1 MAMKF
6 FNGPA
11 EAPGHKAS
19 SSINIHAMALREL
32 RDINMY
38 AIKTFLDTG
47 DEHGTT
53 VEALYEA
60 FQAIF
65 AGKAQTIS
73 EALQIGAREWYK

>member
-32 RDINMY
+32 RNINMH

-60 FQAIF
+60 SRQHSLVKHRQLA
-65 AGKAQTIS
+65 KPS
-73 EALQIGAREWYK
+73 R

>member
-1 MAMKF
+1 MTKKF
-6 FNGPA
+6 FDDPV
-11 EAPGHKAS
+11 EHETL
-19 SSINIHAMALREL
+19 SSINMHAMGREILRN
-32 RDINMY
+32 INMH

-47 DEHGTT
+47 KEHGTT

-65 AGKAQTIS
+65 AGEAQTIS

>member
-1 MAMKF
+1 MTMKSF
-6 FNGPA
+6 K
-11 EAPGHKAS
+11 APGREAS

-47 DEHGTT
+47 NEHGTT

>member
-1 MAMKF
+1 MTKKF
-6 FNGPA
+6 FDDPV
-11 EAPGHKAS
+11 EHETL
-19 SSINIHAMALREL
+19 SSINMH
-32 RDINMY
+32 

-47 DEHGTT
+47 NEHGTT

-65 AGKAQTIS
+65 AGEAQTIS

>member
-1 MAMKF
+1 MTMKS

-11 EAPGHKAS
+11 EAPGREAS

-32 RDINMY
+32 RNINMH

-47 DEHGTT
+47 NEHGTT

-65 AGKAQTIS
+65 AGEAQTIS